1 MMTPKKIE
9 AALTARCNLRCVY
22 CAHFSSASDVT
33 HDLSTAEWLAFFEE
47 LNRCAVLRIVLS
59 GGEVFCRSDLRE
71 LIHGIVKNRMRF
83 SLLTNGTQIDD
94 AIIDFIAAT
103 GRCDTVQVSVDG
115 SRAQIHDATR
125 GEGSFIRAT
134 EGIKTLK
141 KYGIAVSVRVTINKY
156 NVYDLEEIT
165 RLLLEEVG
173 LAGCPDGLRDGAH
186 ALMNR
191 HGLGLEVLDQ
201 AENEAKNNAEQSF
214 LDEILGKTGPA
225 RFKIAGIDGLGLG
238 ADRVRHINNKGDK
251 KGDFNIIGENF
262 LKTGGG
268 K

>member
-173 LAGCPDGLRDGAH
+173 LNGFST
-186 ALMNR
+186 
-191 HGLGLEVLDQ
+191 
-201 AENEAKNNAEQSF
+201 NEAGYQGLCRQNSEKVQLDIEEYSSAMRELLRLNKKYNNRISAAA
-214 LDEILGKTGPA
+214 GPLANA
-225 RFKIAGIDGLGLG
+225 RLWLKMVQAHTHNKETFPGAG
-238 ADRVRHINNKGDK
+238 DRKSVV
-251 KGDFNIIGENF
+251 
-262 LKTGGG
+262 
-268 K
+268 